1 MPLPLAIPAM
11 IAGGT
16 ALSGVSQ
23 FLGGLHQASAANKN
37 YKLKKENLEYQKR
50 LKKLRGKGRTMQYK
64 DVPKTSRPPD
74 CPKLLPPALPLK
86 PWHQSEP
93 KPRKSIHKPLLRDIA
108 E

>member
-1 MPLPLAIPAM
+1 MPLLLAIPAM

-16 ALSGVSQ
+16 ALSEYPTLLAVYIKQVPPTKITNS
-23 FLGGLHQASAANKN
+23 
-37 YKLKKENLEYQKR
+37 KKKILSTKKR